1 MFNFIIWSTLEQMVL
16 LKNMVK
22 KNMVKIHRVH
32 RVEPTCSHL
41 GYESLT
47 VMLLTSDVYLEGDN

>member
-1 MFNFIIWSTLEQMVL
+1 MFNFIIWSTLEQIVL
-16 LKNMVK
+16 LENMVK

-41 GYESLT
+41 GYERLT

>member
-1 MFNFIIWSTLEQMVL
+1 MFNFTIWSTLEQMVL
-16 LKNMVK
+16 LENMVK

-41 GYESLT
+41 GYERLT
-47 VMLLTSDVYLEGDN
+47 VMLLTSDVYLGGDN

>member
-1 MFNFIIWSTLEQMVL
+1 MVL
-16 LKNMVK
+16 LENMVK

-41 GYESLT
+41 GYERLT

>member
-1 MFNFIIWSTLEQMVL
+1 
-16 LKNMVK
+16 MVK

-41 GYESLT
+41 GYERLT
-47 VMLLTSDVYLEGDN
+47 VMLLTCDVYLEGDN

>member
-1 MFNFIIWSTLEQMVL
+1 MEQMVL
-16 LKNMVK
+16 LENMVK

-41 GYESLT
+41 GYERLT
-47 VMLLTSDVYLEGDN
+47 VMLLTSDVYLEGDNWGQLSFLH

>member
-1 MFNFIIWSTLEQMVL
+1 MVL

-22 KNMVKIHRVH
+22 KNMVKIHKVH